1 MGRAAAWTGD
11 VMAKFWRMAVAGFV
25 AGVLSVLMFHQWGFY
40 AAAELG
46 FGRPSLYSM
55 RPVPPWG
62 IPTIASQA
70 FWGGLWG
77 ALGALVVA
85 RLPGILNGALGWIL
99 FAITLVLAVNWFVVL
114 PIKGA
119 PIGGGWRLPGV
130 AVVPIVY
137 ALWGFGMWL
146 FYGLVRRLLR

>member
-1 MGRAAAWTGD
+1 MARAAAWTGD

-25 AGVLSVLMFHQWGFY
+25 AGVLSVLVFHQWGFY

-46 FGRPSLYSM
+46 FGRPNLYSM

-85 RLPGILNGALGWIL
+85 RLP
-99 FAITLVLAVNWFVVL
+99 VS
-114 PIKGA
+114 
-119 PIGGGWRLPGV
+119 
-130 AVVPIVY
+130 
-137 ALWGFGMWL
+137 
-146 FYGLVRRLLR
+146 

>member
-1 MGRAAAWTGD
+1 MARAVAWTGD

-25 AGVLSVLMFHQWGFY
+25 AGVLSVLVFHQWGFY

-46 FGRPSLYSM
+46 FGRPSLYST

-77 ALGALVVA
+77 ALGAFVVA
-85 RLPGILNGALGWIL
+85 RLPGFLNGALGWIL

-130 AVVPIVY
+130 VVVPIVY

-146 FYGLVRRLLR
+146 FYGLVRRLLK

>member
-1 MGRAAAWTGD
+1 MARAATWTGD
-11 VMAKFWRMAVAGFV
+11 VMAGFWRMAVAGFV
-25 AGVLSVLMFHQWGFY
+25 AGVLGVLVFHQWG
-40 AAAELG
+40 
-46 FGRPSLYSM
+46 LYSM

-62 IPTIASQA
+62 IPTIVSQA

-77 ALGALVVA
+77 ILAAFVVA
-85 RLPGILNGALGWIL
+85 RLPGFLNGALGWIL

-137 ALWGFGMWL
+137 ALWGFGMWV
-146 FYGLVRRLLR
+146 FYGLVRRLLK